1 MEKMTIIAKKNDK
14 LLNILCGEGFS
25 YNYASKLLRN
35 KDVRVDGDRV
45 KDNLDIMLGS
55 EITVF
60 YTENGLVS
68 KFEIVY
74 QDENIYI
81 ISKKSGIEVEGKD
94 GLEGKLPDAKAV
106 HRLDRNTEGLLVM
119 ARNEKAKEALL
130 NAFKAHT
137 VDKKYL
143 AEVIGATDFKGEIYK
158 GYLIK
163 DGEKSLV
170 KVVAK
175 PSRNAEEIAT
185 RFKTIKSNPSSSLV
199 ECDLLTGKTHQ
210 IRAHLAYLGHPIIG
224 DGKYGKNENNK
235 KFKEKSQKLHCFYL
249 KFNKLSSPL
258 EYLNNKIFT
267 KYPEW
272 FKK

>member
-1 MEKMTIIAKKNDK
+1 MEKKVILTKKKDRI
-14 LLNILCGEGFS
+14 LNILCGEGFS

-35 KDVRVDGDRV
+35 KDVKIDGVRV
-45 KDNLDIMLGS
+45 KENIDVMVGS

-60 YTENGLVS
+60 YSENGIAA

-81 ISKKSGIEVEGKD
+81 ISKKSGIEVEGKE
-94 GLEGKLPDAKAV
+94 GLEGQIKGAIAV

-119 ARNEKAKEALL
+119 ARNAMAKEVLL
-130 NAFKAHT
+130 NAFKNRT
-137 VDKKYL
+137 IEKKYV
-143 AEVIGATDFKGEIYK
+143 AEVIGATNFKGEEYK
-158 GYLIK
+158 AYLIK
-163 DGEKSLV
+163 DSEKSAV
-170 KVVAK
+170 KIISK
-175 PSRNAEEIAT
+175 PSHSAVEIIT
-185 RFKTIKSNPSSSLV
+185 RFKTLKSTPASSVV
-199 ECDLLTGKTHQ
+199 ECDLVTGKTHQ

-235 KFKEKSQKLHCFYL
+235 KFKEKSQKLHCFYI

-258 EYLNNKIFT
+258 DYLNNKIFT
-267 KYPEW
+267 NYPEW